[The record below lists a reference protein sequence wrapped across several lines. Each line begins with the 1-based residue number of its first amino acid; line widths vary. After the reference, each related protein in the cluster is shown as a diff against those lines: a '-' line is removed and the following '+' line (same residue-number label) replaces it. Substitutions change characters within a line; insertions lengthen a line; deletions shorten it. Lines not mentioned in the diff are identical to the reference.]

1 MGAYENP
8 KKIETRADQA
18 ARSIQAFYAS
28 LNATANGIQQQA
40 ELRRRRAK
48 EALREK
54 QLEERKAAQ
63 EKRTKDAFDRSTFG
77 TVDKEVADLK
87 SKLKTLKHKLE
98 KKYFKKMLLETLCF
112 C

>member
-18 ARSIQAFYAS
+18 ARSIQAFYTS

-54 QLEERKAAQ
+54 QLEEKKAAQ

-77 TVDKEVADLK
+77 TVDKEAADLK
-87 SKLKTLKHKLE
+87 EQAQNFETQAGKKVFQEDAIGDTL
-98 KKYFKKMLLETLCF
+98 F
-112 C
+112 

>member
-18 ARSIQAFYAS
+18 ARSIQAFYTS

-48 EALREK
+48 EA
-54 QLEERKAAQ
+54 
-63 EKRTKDAFDRSTFG
+63 
-77 TVDKEVADLK
+77 
-87 SKLKTLKHKLE
+87 
-98 KKYFKKMLLETLCF
+98 
-112 C
+112 